1 MPTLT
6 LPDGRTTELPEGEPV
21 GSVLPEQ
28 AIAAR
33 VDGELVDLSFVPAG
47 DAGALAGLGPG
58 GPLHAAMVTAPPAW
72 AAVGLQVVSAPTWRV
87 GLLALRTDRGL
98 TSRKTVRQ
106 AVALALEAR
115 AVTEYTRPATWD
127 DLKRVA
133 EYLNAE
139 RVEYALIGGYA
150 IAAHGFNRFS
160 EDLDILVN
168 PSRENTGR
176 WIRALSRLP
185 DRATAELTG
194 QDDIFER
201 EGHYAIRVN
210 DEFTL
215 DVMPTACG
223 HPWAELAP
231 HIEEFALDGI
241 VVKVLG
247 LEGLLLTKEGLRDR
261 DRADRSVLL
270 AALERLKNE
279 KA

>member
-1 MPTLT
+1 M
-6 LPDGRTTELPEGEPV
+6 
-21 GSVLPEQ
+21 
-28 AIAAR
+28 I
-33 VDGELVDLSFVPAG
+33 
-47 DAGALAGLGPG
+47 
-58 GPLHAAMVTAPPAW
+58 
-72 AAVGLQVVSAPTWRV
+72 
-87 GLLALRTDRGL
+87 
-98 TSRKTVRQ
+98 
-106 AVALALEAR
+106 
-115 AVTEYTRPATWD
+115 EYTRPATWD

-139 RVEYALIGGYA
+139 QVEYALIGGYA

-168 PSRENTGR
+168 PSRENTAR

-210 DEFTL
+210 DEFTV
-215 DVMPTACG
+215 DVMPAACG
-223 HPWAELAP
+223 HPWTELAP
-231 HIEEFALDGI
+231 HIEEFSLDGI

-261 DRADRSVLL
+261 DRADRTVLV
-270 AALERLKNE
+270 AALERLGNQKP
-279 KA
+279 